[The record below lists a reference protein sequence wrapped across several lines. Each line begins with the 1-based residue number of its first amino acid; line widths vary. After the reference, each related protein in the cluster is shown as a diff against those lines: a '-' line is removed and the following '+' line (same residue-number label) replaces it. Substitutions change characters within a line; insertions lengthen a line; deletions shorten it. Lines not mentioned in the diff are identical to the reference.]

1 MAGFRRYLAV
11 WRISGAPLL
20 LVGGLVAR
28 LGIGMTPLALIL
40 LVAQET
46 GHYTYA
52 GIASGVHALAGAAAG
67 PVTGRLADRLGPT
80 PVLLVTAVAHPV
92 GLGALLL
99 AAADG
104 SLPLIVTAAA
114 LAGATYP
121 PSSAAIRNAWNALTE
136 RGTGREHLRG
146 AALAAETSLF
156 EVVFVI
162 GPLLVAVFVFLAA
175 PGAAILGSATVT
187 LVGTTVVARGGVLR
201 RMRPHPSQ
209 GRARGL
215 GPLRVPGFAV
225 LLVCV
230 AGLGMAF
237 GTAAVT
243 VPAYAS
249 GHAGDGSGES
259 LAGLLLAIWGVGSTL
274 GGVYY
279 GTRQPAAPLSTQ
291 LAWLLGAV
299 GASMAVLAVMP
310 NPIALAVALLVGGA
324 TIAPALTV
332 GNSLVGRIVP
342 SGMLTEAYTWMV
354 TVSIGASSVGSGLA
368 GLIVDQPGGV
378 PWAFLLSGALTGA
391 AALVAAWPAG
401 PISRADARA
410 TVRVVA
416 AAEAS
421 QADGSRSVSSCV
433 GRT

>member
-1 MAGFRRYLAV
+1 MAALRQYLAV

-28 LGIGMTPLALIL
+28 LGIGMTPLALVL
-40 LVAQET
+40 LVAQAT

-52 GIASGVHALAGAAAG
+52 GVASGVYALAGAAAG

-92 GLGALLL
+92 GLGALLF

-104 SLPLIVTAAA
+104 SLPLIVGAAV

-121 PSSAAIRNAWNALTE
+121 PSSAAIRGAWNALTE
-136 RGTGREHLRG
+136 HGTGREHLRNL
-146 AALAAETSLF
+146 ALAAETSLF

-162 GPLLVAVFVFLAA
+162 GPLLVAIFVLVATPA
-175 PGAAILGSATVT
+175 AAILGSAAVT
-187 LVGTTVVARGGVLR
+187 LVGTTTVARGSVLR
-201 RMRPHPSQ
+201 RMRPHPSR
-209 GRARGL
+209 GRTRGL

-225 LLVCV
+225 LLLCV
-230 AGLGMAF
+230 AGLGTAF

-243 VPAYAS
+243 IPAYAS
-249 GHAGDGSGES
+249 GHAGDGSGEG

-274 GGVYY
+274 GGFYY
-279 GTRQPAAPLSTQ
+279 GTRQLAAPLSKQ
-291 LAWLLGAV
+291 LAWLFGAV
-299 GASMAVLAVMP
+299 GASMAVFAVMP
-310 NPIALAVALLVGGA
+310 NPIAMAVALFVGGA
-324 TIAPALTV
+324 AIAPALTV
-332 GNSLVGRIVP
+332 ENSLVGRIVP
-342 SGMLTEAYTWMV
+342 GGMLTEAYTWVV
-354 TVSIGASSVGSGLA
+354 TVSIAASSVGSGLA

-378 PWAFLLSGALTGA
+378 PWAFLLAGALTGA

-410 TVRVVA
+410 TARLLEEARTA
-416 AAEAS
+416 A
-421 QADGSRSVSSCV
+421 
-433 GRT
+433 